1 MIAAPGGTSHFKII
15 SAGAAIN
22 FEAETF
28 SDFRDCYLRGQ
39 HAHRRNQPF
48 EFGQFEQCQ
57 SAFYFEL
64 SIFKRLMEGCIR

>member
-28 SDFRDCYLRGQ
+28 
-39 HAHRRNQPF
+39 
-48 EFGQFEQCQ
+48 EV
-57 SAFYFEL
+57 
-64 SIFKRLMEGCIR
+64 